1 MSGTLLFR
9 NKPAPAW
16 LLGSPAESQVVPIG
30 KVFEKTKT
38 VPGSGLADAYKRLS
52 LTMQGVLPRSRDA
65 DDGLQPTNFDGYQL
79 LRPGQLVF
87 KLIDLENV
95 STSRV
100 GLSDLE
106 GLVSP
111 AYMVLIPR
119 PVVNPRY
126 ALWFFLDLYNRRVYN
141 NLGEDG
147 VRSSLGWDTLK
158 NLPFVL
164 PPLATQERIVRFLDV
179 ETAKIDKLIAKQQEL
194 LSMLDHR
201 DVGAREAL
209 FASAVG
215 DGKRLKHYLSEK
227 DIRLGAVPLESNPL
241 LSVSIHWG
249 VQPRQEAVGS
259 ESTADRFEHYKM
271 VAPGDI
277 VLNRMRAFQGAV
289 GCSLVRGITSPDY
302 AVLVSSPDV
311 RPEWLVQVIKTQRFL
326 DEIVVRLKGIGGTES
341 GKVRTPRINME
352 DLLEIAVDVPEIS
365 QQLVAMEELNA
376 QSEKTARLRRLAN
389 THIQLL
395 SERRSALVTAAVTGQ
410 IEV

>member
-1 MSGTLLFR
+1 MRTTPLKHLALGNAAAL
-9 NKPAPAW
+9 PASTPPDHEF
-16 LLGSPAESQVVPIG
+16 LYCDVSSVDSSNVQIP
-30 KVFEKTKT
+30 
-38 VPGSGLADAYKRLS
+38 DAP
-52 LTMQGVLPRSRDA
+52 TTFAQAPSRA
-65 DDGLQPTNFDGYQL
+65 
-79 LRPGQLVF
+79 R
-87 KLIDLENV
+87 
-95 STSRV
+95 R
-100 GLSDLE
+100 
-106 GLVSP
+106 
-111 AYMVLIPR
+111 
-119 PVVNPRY
+119 VVNPGDTVISTVRPY
-126 ALWFFLDLYNRRVYN
+126 LKAVAAVPETPLPLVFSTGFTSLTPQSDIDPRFLYWAVQSDEFIGAITRLA
-141 NLGEDG
+141 DG
-147 VRSSLGWDTLK
+147 VSYPAVRYEDLMSTPIAS
-158 NLPFVL
+158 
-164 PPLATQERIVRFLDV
+164 PPLEAQERIVRFLDI

-227 DIRLGAVPLESNPL
+227 DIRLGAAPLESNPL

-259 ESTADRFEHYKM
+259 QSTADRFEHYKM

-341 GKVRTPRINME
+341 GKVRTPRINIE
-352 DLLEIAVDVPEIS
+352 DLLEIAVDVPEMS

-395 SERRSALVTAAVTGQ
+395 SERRSALITAAVTGQ